1 MTLGEL
7 LTQYRDD
14 GREGPKPRPSKYNAA
29 LYWLSRFSSDT
40 TRAPHHRACA
50 TEALA
55 SYVTRVSLSQATQ
68 VWLRDLCGHRGRYYH
83 THPWGPGHRASM
95 LDLAGLLIGVDPMGE
110 GT

>member
-7 LTQYRDD
+7 LTPVPR
-14 GREGPKPRPSKYNAA
+14 RRPRRPRPRPSKYSAA
-29 LYWLSRFSSDT
+29 IYWLSRFSADT

-68 VWLRDLCGHRGRYYH
+68 VWLRDLCAHRSRTYKTH
-83 THPWGPGHRASM
+83 TPVDATAPGSA
-95 LDLAGLLIGVDPMGE
+95 
-110 GT
+110 T